1 MENNPYAPS
10 ASSLGATAPIV
21 EDTATG
27 FGDIS
32 GISSKLSV
40 LLVIGGVWRAL
51 AVVSSFMQYHLLSN
65 PPYTMAQATANDMR
79 ERLMVFGS
87 GVLFVITA
95 IVFGRWI
102 YRAHKNLPELGVRHP
117 HFTPG
122 WAVGCFFVPIVNL
135 WAPYQ
140 AMRDL
145 AKGSRSPRQ
154 WELEDTPVLIVIW
167 WILWLLVEFTSNA
180 VFQMSARAHSLQALQ
195 EATVLRI
202 VSGTLAVPQYF
213 LARYIVRRV
222 WRDQS
227 ETFAQ
232 MGNVSA

>member
-27 FGDIS
+27 FSDIS

-40 LLVIGGVWRAL
+40 LLLIGAVWRAL
-51 AVVSSFMQYHLLSN
+51 SVASSVMQYNLITN
-65 PPYTMAQATANDMR
+65 PPYTMAQATANDTR
-79 ERLMVFGS
+79 ENLMSLGAL
-87 GVLFVITA
+87 VLFIVTA
-95 IVFGRWI
+95 ITFGRWI
-102 YRAHKNLPELGVRHP
+102 YRAHKNLPELGARHLR
-117 HFTPG
+117 FTPG
-122 WAVGCFFVPIVNL
+122 WAVGCFFVPILNL

-145 AKGSRSPRQ
+145 AKASRSPRQ

-167 WILWLLVEFTSNA
+167 WFLWMFAEFFNGGVT
-180 VFQMSARAHSLQALQ
+180 QMSIGAHSL
-195 EATVLRI
+195 EAIRVATILKI
-202 VSGTLAVPQYF
+202 VSGALALPDYF

-232 MGNVSA
+232 MSNVSA